1 MLEES
6 LILLLILALVA
17 ITILPIVLL
26 VIVIKIGR
34 RQKDSD
40 YASLAFEREV
50 KEEFSLSREL
60 LDKLATKVE
69 AALEPPEMEAAID
82 AAPSPTPVREEEIQ
96 ETIAPPVP
104 APELIEKSAPS
115 PHRCGTF
122 TDSGSRGGNSRDY
135 RSTGA
140 GTRIDRK
147 ICPFA
152 AAPSRIC
159 TPAAKDTRINSFI
172 SCHGKW
178 SRATGKGT

>member
-115 PHRCGTF
+115 PPPPPV
-122 TDSGSRGGNSRDY
+122 Y
-135 RSTGA
+135 V
-140 GTRIDRK
+140 
-147 ICPFA
+147 P
-152 AAPSRIC
+152 
-159 TPAAKDTRINSFI
+159 PAAKDTRINSFI